1 VPVNRP
7 RENPGSASR
16 PRLTIVIVNYE
27 SWADTVRLLGSLA
40 SQPEVQ
46 GGACEVVVVD
56 NASRGPVPAE
66 LSSPRPG
73 VRLIARTDNGGF
85 AAGVNAG
92 WQAARSPWFL
102 VLNPDV
108 EVAAGFVHRVF
119 DRLDRFDAR
128 GDDAPGIV
136 GFGLLNADGSTQGS
150 VGRFPSLA
158 RSIREQFIPR
168 SRRKYQPGWRS
179 RAGRVD
185 WVTGACMLVNA
196 AVIDDVGGMDED
208 FFLYHEEV
216 AFCRVA
222 RRRGWQVEFEP
233 GVSVV
238 HRDPLQN
245 RAISPKMRVIIRHSK
260 LLYFRKHLPRWEF
273 RTLAA
278 IVRLESAIRGGWSVL
293 RGRRD
298 EAGAWAAIVEIAGRL
313 RRGRSVR
320 GREVLLLAES
330 IARPPDETGSGDAQ
344 EPRGSRESPEM
355 HSRPA
360 RRPRR
365 ARRTG
370 GKPLGR

>member
-1 VPVNRP
+1 VVLVNRS

-40 SQPEVQ
+40 SEPELH
-46 GGACEVVVVD
+46 GGACEVIVVD

-66 LSSPRPG
+66 LSDTRPG
-73 VRLIARTDNGGF
+73 LGLIARTDNGGF

-92 WQAARSPWFL
+92 WHAARSPWL
-102 VLNPDV
+102 LILNPDV
-108 EVAAGFVHRVF
+108 EIAAGFAHRVF
-119 DRLDRFDAR
+119 DRLDRYDAR
-128 GDDAPGIV
+128 GADAPGIV
-136 GFGLLNADGSTQGS
+136 GFGLRNSDGSTQGS

-185 WVTGACMLVNA
+185 WVTGACMLVKTA
-196 AVIDDVGGMDED
+196 AIADVSGMDED

-222 RRRGWQVEFEP
+222 RRRGWQVEFDP
-233 GVSVV
+233 SVSVV

-260 LLYFRKHLPRWEF
+260 LLYFHKHLPRWEF

-278 IVRLESAIRGGWSVL
+278 IVCLESAIRGGWSVL
-293 RGRRD
+293 RGRGE
-298 EAGAWAAIVEIAGRL
+298 EAAAWAAIAEIAGRL
-313 RRGRSVR
+313 RRGESVL
-320 GREVLLLAES
+320 GCEVLLAAES
-330 IARPPDETGSGDAQ
+330 IARTAGGEGVG
-344 EPRGSRESPEM
+344 EPRESPEL

-365 ARRTG
+365 ARRNRG
-370 GKPLGR
+370 RPLER

>member
-1 VPVNRP
+1 MPVNRS

-27 SWADTVRLLGSLA
+27 SWADTIRLLGSLA
-40 SQPEVQ
+40 SEPEVHS
-46 GGACEVVVVD
+46 GVCEVVVVD
-56 NASRGPVPAE
+56 NASSGPVPTE
-66 LSSPRPG
+66 LSDPRPG
-73 VRLIARTDNGGF
+73 IRLIARTDNGGF

-92 WQAARSPWFL
+92 WHAAHSPWLL

-108 EVAAGFVHRVF
+108 ELAAGFVHRIF
-119 DRLDRFDAR
+119 DRLDQYDAR
-128 GDDAPGIV
+128 GAEAPGIV
-136 GFGLLNADGSTQGS
+136 GFGLQNADGSTQGS

-168 SRRKYQPGWRS
+168 SRRKYQPAWRS

-185 WVTGACMLVNA
+185 WVTGACMLINA
-196 AVIDDVGGMDED
+196 SLIAEVGGMDED

-216 AFCRVA
+216 ALCRVA
-222 RRRGWQVEFEP
+222 ERRGWRVEFDP
-233 GVSVV
+233 TVSVV
-238 HRDPLQN
+238 HRYPLQN
-245 RAISPKMRVIIRHSK
+245 RAISPKMRVITRHSK

-293 RGRRD
+293 GGRRE
-298 EAGAWAAIVEIAGRL
+298 EAGAWAAIAGIADRL
-313 RRGRSVR
+313 RRGGSVR
-320 GREVLLLAES
+320 GREVLLAAES
-330 IARPPDETGSGDAQ
+330 IAGTAEKSGGGVG
-344 EPRGSRESPEM
+344 EPREL

-360 RRPRR
+360 RRPRG

-370 GKPLGR
+370 GRPLER